1 MISLI
6 LFEIRYFILQ
16 AMRFKMKPSFK
27 SCWLA
32 RTCHILFF
40 QKIGYIY
47 IIDFIPIRKIHI
59 ISVHG
64 KIEVL
69 LLFIIANLSQIHRP
83 AKSMTHLPNIVPI
96 TIIIND
102 ISRNKYACHVVF
114 NILLLILNASANLSL
129 FFYVHNKSQSIV

>member
-1 MISLI
+1 MICWK

-16 AMRFKMKPSFK
+16 NMIFKMKPSFK

-32 RTCHILFF
+32 QTCHILFF

-47 IIDFIPIRKIHI
+47 IIDFLPIRKIHI
-59 ISVHG
+59 ISVHE

-69 LLFIIANLSQIHRP
+69 LLFIIANLSQIHRL
-83 AKSMTHLPNIVPI
+83 AKSRTHLPNIVPI

-114 NILLLILNASANLSL
+114 NILLLILNASAKLSL
-129 FFYVHNKSQSIV
+129 FFYVHNKSQSLV